1 MLRNAP
7 VFTKVPSMHTRLA
20 GLLLAAVAIA
30 AAGQAAAARIA
41 STQLDAAAK
50 AIEPKT
56 IEWRRDFHAHPELSN
71 REVRTAEQIA
81 KHLRGLG
88 IEVKT
93 GVGVTGVVGLLRGAR
108 PGRTVGL
115 RADMDALPVTE
126 QTDVPFK
133 SKATAQFRGETV
145 GVMHACGHDAH
156 VAILLGVAE
165 VLAGMREQL
174 AGQVLFVFQPAEEGP
189 PEGERGGAIL
199 MLEQGAFKIAKPD
212 VMYAL
217 HAMAS
222 LRSGVIGYRSG
233 PLMAGADS
241 FTLVVKGRQTH
252 GSRPWG
258 GVDPIVVSAQVVQG
272 LQTIVSRQ
280 VDITAVPAVITVG
293 AIKGGIRFNIIP
305 DEVQMI
311 GTVRT
316 FSTEV
321 RNDIVRRMQT
331 TASGIAQASG
341 ATATVRFKDLSKP
354 QSTDEVSLPPVVNDA
369 AVTAAALPIFERLV
383 GKDNVQQISLQT
395 TADDFSYFGQQ
406 VPSLYFWIGITPRDR
421 DPQNVAFNH
430 SPLFYLDEAGM
441 ITGVRALLALTTEYL
456 AQQQ

>member
-1 MLRNAP
+1 
-7 VFTKVPSMHTRLA
+7 MHSRLA
-20 GLLLAAVAIA
+20 GFFLATLAISA
-30 AAGQAAAARIA
+30 AAQAADGGITGA
-41 STQLDAAAK
+41 QLDTAAK

-81 KHLRGLG
+81 KHLRALG
-88 IEVKT
+88 IETKT
-93 GVGVTGVVGLLRGAR
+93 GVGVTGVVGLLRGGK

-145 GVMHACGHDAH
+145 GVMHACGHDSH

-165 VLAGMREQL
+165 VLAGMRDRL

-189 PEGERGGAIL
+189 PEGERGGADL
-199 MLEQGAFKIAKPD
+199 MLEQGAFKIARPD
-212 VMYAL
+212 VMYGL
-217 HAMAS
+217 HVIAS
-222 LRSGVIGYRSG
+222 LPTGTIGYRSG
-233 PLMAGADS
+233 PFMAGTDS
-241 FTLVVKGRQTH
+241 FTIVVKGRQTH

-258 GVDPIVVSAQVVQG
+258 GVDPIVTSAQIING

-280 VDITAVPAVITVG
+280 LDITAIPAVITVG

-316 FSTEV
+316 FSTDV

-331 TASGIAQASG
+331 TASNIAEANG

-354 QSTDEVSLPPVVNDA
+354 GSSEEVSGPPVVNDP
-369 AVTAAALPIFERLV
+369 AVTAAALPVFERLV
-383 GKDNVQQISLQT
+383 GKDHVREISLQT
-395 TADDFSYFGQQ
+395 TADDYALFAQQ
-406 VPSLYFWIGITPRDR
+406 VPSLYFWIGITPPDR
-421 DPQNVAFNH
+421 DPAKAAFNH

-441 ITGVRALLALTTEYL
+441 NTGVRALLALTTEYL
-456 AQQQ
+456 ARKP

>member
-1 MLRNAP
+1 
-7 VFTKVPSMHTRLA
+7 MHIKLA
-20 GLLLAAVAIA
+20 GLLLTALAIPAVAQ
-30 AAGQAAAARIA
+30 AAGARITSA
-41 STQLDAAAK
+41 QLDAAAK

-56 IEWRRDFHAHPELSN
+56 IEWRRDFHAHPELGN

-81 KHLRGLG
+81 KRLRALG
-88 IEVKT
+88 MEVKT
-93 GVGVTGVVGLLRGAR
+93 GVGVTGVVGLLRGAQ

-133 SKATAQFRGETV
+133 SKVTAQFRGETV
-145 GVMHACGHDAH
+145 GVMHACGHDGTSRSCSASPKCSRDC
-156 VAILLGVAE
+156 ASSSP
-165 VLAGMREQL
+165 
-174 AGQVLFVFQPAEEGP
+174 GQVLFVFQPAEEGP
-189 PEGERGGAIL
+189 PEGERGGASL

-212 VMYAL
+212 VMYGL
-217 HAMAS
+217 HVMAS
-222 LRSGVIGYRSG
+222 LPTGVIGYRSG
-233 PLMAGADS
+233 PFMAGSDS

-258 GVDPIVVSAQVVQG
+258 GVDPIVTSAQIVVG

-280 VDITAVPAVITVG
+280 IDITDMPAVVSVG

-316 FSTEV
+316 FSTDV
-321 RNDIVRRMQT
+321 RNDIARRMQM
-331 TASGIAQASG
+331 TASNIAEAAG

-354 QSTDEVSLPPVVNDA
+354 TSADEISIPPVVNDA
-369 AVTAAALPIFERLV
+369 AVTAAALPVFERVV
-383 GKDNVQQISLQT
+383 GKDNVRQISLQT
-395 TADDFSYFGQQ
+395 TADDFAFFGQQ
-406 VPSLYFWIGITPRDR
+406 VPSLYFWIGITPPDR
-421 DPQNVAFNH
+421 DPQKAAFNH

-456 AQQQ
+456 AK

>member
-1 MLRNAP
+1 
-7 VFTKVPSMHTRLA
+7 MHSRLA
-20 GLLLAAVAIA
+20 GLFLATLAISA
-30 AAGQAAAARIA
+30 AAQAADGGITSA
-41 STQLDAAAK
+41 QLDAAAQ

-56 IEWRRDFHAHPELSN
+56 IEWRRDFHTHPELSN

-81 KHLRGLG
+81 RHLRSLG
-88 IEVKT
+88 IETKT
-93 GVGVTGVVGLLRGAR
+93 GVGVTGVVGLLRGGK

-126 QTDVPFK
+126 ETDVPFK

-145 GVMHACGHDAH
+145 GVMHACGHDSH

-165 VLAGMREQL
+165 VLAGMRDRL

-189 PEGERGGAIL
+189 PEGERGGADL
-199 MLEQGAFKIAKPD
+199 MLEQGAFKIARPD
-212 VMYAL
+212 VMYGL
-217 HAMAS
+217 HVIAS
-222 LRSGVIGYRSG
+222 LPTGTIGYRSG
-233 PLMAGADS
+233 PFMAGTDS
-241 FTLVVKGRQTH
+241 FTIVVKGRQTH

-258 GVDPIVVSAQVVQG
+258 GVDPIVTSAQIING

-280 VDITAVPAVITVG
+280 LDITAIPAVITVG

-316 FSTEV
+316 FSTDV

-331 TASGIAQASG
+331 TASNIAEANG

-354 QSTDEVSLPPVVNDA
+354 GSSEEVSGPPVVNDP
-369 AVTAAALPIFERLV
+369 AVTAAALPVFERLV
-383 GKDNVQQISLQT
+383 GKDHVREISLQT
-395 TADDFSYFGQQ
+395 TADDYALFAQQ
-406 VPSLYFWIGITPRDR
+406 VPSLYFWIGITPPDR
-421 DPQNVAFNH
+421 DPAKAAFNH

-441 ITGVRALLALTTEYL
+441 NTGVRALLALTTEYL
-456 AQQQ
+456 ARKP

>member
-1 MLRNAP
+1 MQNKS
-7 VFTKVPSMHTRLA
+7 T
-20 GLLLAAVAIA
+20 GLLLTALAIPA
-30 AAGQAAAARIA
+30 LAQAAGARITSA
-41 STQLDAAAK
+41 QLDAAAK

-56 IEWRRDFHAHPELSN
+56 IEWRRDFHSHPELGN
-71 REVRTAEQIA
+71 REVRTAEQVA
-81 KHLRGLG
+81 KRLRALG
-88 IEVKT
+88 MEVRT
-93 GVGVTGVVGLLRGAR
+93 GVGKTGVVGLLRGAQ

-133 SKATAQFRGETV
+133 SKVTAQFRGETV

-165 VLAGMREQL
+165 VLAGMRDRL

-212 VMYAL
+212 VMYGL
-217 HAMAS
+217 HVMAS
-222 LRSGVIGYRSG
+222 LPTGVIGYRAG

-241 FTLVVKGRQTH
+241 FTIVVKGRQTH

-258 GVDPIVVSAQVVQG
+258 GVDPIVVSSQIVTG

-280 VDITAVPAVITVG
+280 LDITAIPAVITVG

-316 FSTEV
+316 FSTDV
-321 RNDIVRRMQT
+321 R
-331 TASGIAQASG
+331 
-341 ATATVRFKDLSKP
+341 
-354 QSTDEVSLPPVVNDA
+354 
-369 AVTAAALPIFERLV
+369 
-383 GKDNVQQISLQT
+383 
-395 TADDFSYFGQQ
+395 
-406 VPSLYFWIGITPRDR
+406 
-421 DPQNVAFNH
+421 
-430 SPLFYLDEAGM
+430 
-441 ITGVRALLALTTEYL
+441 
-456 AQQQ
+456 

>member
-1 MLRNAP
+1 
-7 VFTKVPSMHTRLA
+7 MHTRLA
-20 GLLLAAVAIA
+20 GFLLVAIA
-30 AAGQAAAARIA
+30 VAVAALPMTALGAISGA
-41 STQLDAAAK
+41 QLDAAAK

-56 IEWRRDFHAHPELSN
+56 IEWRRDFHEHPELSN

-81 KHLRGLG
+81 KRLRALGL
-88 IEVKT
+88 EVKT
-93 GVGVTGVVGLLRGAR
+93 GVGVTGVVGLLRGAQ

-115 RADMDALPVTE
+115 RADIDALPVTE

-145 GVMHACGHDAH
+145 GVMHACGHDSH
-156 VAILLGVAE
+156 VAILLSVAE
-165 VLAGMREQL
+165 VLAGLRNQL

-199 MLEQGAFKIAKPD
+199 MLEQGAFKMAKPD
-212 VMYAL
+212 VMYGL
-217 HAMAS
+217 HVIAS
-222 LRSGVIGYRSG
+222 LPTGVIGYRSG
-233 PLMAGADS
+233 PFMAGADS
-241 FTLVVKGRQTH
+241 FTIVVKGRQTH

-258 GVDPIVVSAQVVQG
+258 GVDPIVVSSQIVTG

-280 VDITAVPAVITVG
+280 LDITAIPSVITVG

-305 DEVQMI
+305 DQVEMI

-316 FSTEV
+316 FSTDV

-341 ATATVRFKDLSKP
+341 ATATVRFKDLAKP
-354 QSTDEVSLPPVVNDA
+354 ESADEISLPPVVNDA
-369 AVTAAALPIFERLV
+369 AVTTAALPVFERLV
-383 GKDNVQQISLQT
+383 GKANVREISLQT
-395 TADDFSYFGQQ
+395 TADDYSFFGQQ
-406 VPSLYFWIGITPRDR
+406 VPSLYFWIGITPPDR
-421 DPQNVAFNH
+421 DPQQAAFNH

-441 ITGVRALLALTTEYL
+441 NTGVRALLALTTEYL
-456 AQQQ
+456 AK

>member
-1 MLRNAP
+1 
-7 VFTKVPSMHTRLA
+7 MHTRLA
-20 GLLLAAVAIA
+20 GLIPAMTAMLVLPALADG
-30 AAGQAAAARIA
+30 AGTGITSAEV
-41 STQLDAAAK
+41 DAAAK
-50 AIEPKT
+50 AVEAKT
-56 IEWRRDFHAHPELSN
+56 IEWRRDFHTHPELSN
-71 REVRTAEQIA
+71 REVRTAEQIS
-81 KHLRGLG
+81 KRLRALG
-88 IEVKT
+88 MEVKT
-93 GVGVTGVVGLLRGAR
+93 GVGVTGVVGLLRGAQ

-133 SKATAQFRGETV
+133 SKVTAQFRGETV
-145 GVMHACGHDAH
+145 GVMHACGHDSH
-156 VAILLGVAE
+156 VAIMLGVAE
-165 VLAGMREQL
+165 VLAGMRDRL

-199 MLEQGAFKIAKPD
+199 MLEQGAFKMAKPD
-212 VMYAL
+212 VMYGL
-217 HAMAS
+217 HVMAS
-222 LRSGVIGYRSG
+222 LPSGVIGYRAG

-258 GVDPIVVSAQVVQG
+258 GVDPIVVSSQIVQG
-272 LQTIVSRQ
+272 LQNIVSRQ
-280 VDITAVPAVITVG
+280 LDITAIPAVITVG

-316 FSTEV
+316 FSTDV

-331 TASGIAQASG
+331 TASSIAQASG
-341 ATATVRFKDLSKP
+341 ATATVRFKDLAKP
-354 QSTDEVSLPPVVNDA
+354 ESSDEISLPPVVNDD
-369 AVTAAALPIFERLV
+369 AVTAAALPVFERLV
-383 GKDNVQQISLQT
+383 GKDNVRQITLQT
-395 TADDFSYFGQQ
+395 TADDFSFFGQQ

-421 DPQNVAFNH
+421 DAQQAAFNH

-441 ITGVRALLALTTEYL
+441 NTGVRALLALTVESL
-456 AQQQ
+456 AKQ

>member
-1 MLRNAP
+1 
-7 VFTKVPSMHTRLA
+7 MHSRLA
-20 GLLLAAVAIA
+20 GLFLATLAISA
-30 AAGQAAAARIA
+30 AAQAADGGITSA
-41 STQLDAAAK
+41 QLDAAAQ

-56 IEWRRDFHAHPELSN
+56 IEWRRHFHTHPELSN

-81 KHLRGLG
+81 RHLRSLG
-88 IEVKT
+88 IETKT
-93 GVGVTGVVGLLRGAR
+93 GVGVTGVVGLLRGGK

-126 QTDVPFK
+126 ETDVPFK

-145 GVMHACGHDAH
+145 GVMHACGHDSH

-165 VLAGMREQL
+165 VLAGMRDRL

-189 PEGERGGAIL
+189 PEGERGGADL
-199 MLEQGAFKIAKPD
+199 MLEQGAFKIARPD
-212 VMYAL
+212 VMYGL
-217 HAMAS
+217 HVIAS
-222 LRSGVIGYRSG
+222 LPTGTIGYRSG
-233 PLMAGADS
+233 PFMAGTDS
-241 FTLVVKGRQTH
+241 FTIVVKGRQTH

-258 GVDPIVVSAQVVQG
+258 GVDPIVTSAQIING

-280 VDITAVPAVITVG
+280 LDITAIPAVITVG

-316 FSTEV
+316 FSTDV

-331 TASGIAQASG
+331 TASNIAEANG

-354 QSTDEVSLPPVVNDA
+354 GSSEEVSGPPVVNDP
-369 AVTAAALPIFERLV
+369 AVTAAALPVFERLV
-383 GKDNVQQISLQT
+383 GKDHVREISLQT
-395 TADDFSYFGQQ
+395 TADDYALFAQQ
-406 VPSLYFWIGITPRDR
+406 VPSLYFWIGITPPDR
-421 DPQNVAFNH
+421 DPAKAAFNH

-441 ITGVRALLALTTEYL
+441 NTGVRALLALTTEYL
-456 AQQQ
+456 ARKP